1 MATKFPCIGVLG
13 LLGFLASCSDPVP
26 PASQGSATLHFN
38 GPSMTA
44 AMAGK
49 MCSAGTHFTTVPSSF
64 DSAKYTTGSTR
75 PPAGDVLIDGEQGR
89 QFSCSVKASGD
100 KFVVGGQLNIPAFDK
115 DMKPLPIPTQISFG
129 TTIGKDESGATGT
142 LSVADNDS
150 GGAVYQATGCSY
162 SVKADATTNKKLAID
177 AGKIWG
183 SVTCPDIG
191 DPSVPNS
198 SCTIDS
204 GYFILENCDQ

>member
-1 MATKFPCIGVLG
+1 MAPKFPSIGVLG

-38 GPSMTA
+38 GPSP
-44 AMAGK
+44 MAVMEGK
-49 MCSAGTHFTTVPSSF
+49 MCQAGTHFTTAPSTYET
-64 DSAKYTTGSTR
+64 AQYTSGTTR
-75 PPAGDVLIDGEQGR
+75 PSDVLVDGEQGR

-100 KFVVGGQLNIPAFDK
+100 KFVVSGSMNIPAFDK
-115 DMKPLPIPTQISFG
+115 DKKPLPIPTIVSLS
-129 TTIGKDESGATGT
+129 TTIGKDESGAPGT
-142 LSVADNDS
+142 LSISDDPT
-150 GGAVYQATGCSY
+150 GGSVYRSTACIF
-162 SVKADATTNKKLAID
+162 SVKPDTGANKKLAID

-183 SVTCPDIG
+183 SVTCPDIANQG
-191 DPSVPNS
+191 ATSS